1 MKKTVNLQLI
11 TIGLENGQQGVFV
24 GIPLITKET
33 SDLDSQVEEIWF
45 SNIQEIPD
53 DLSVKK
59 LMQLIASQLCR
70 CRASLQ

>member
-1 MKKTVNLQLI
+1 MKTVNLQLI
-11 TIGLENGQQGVFV
+11 TIDLENGQQGVFI
-24 GIPLITKET
+24 GFPLITEES
-33 SDLDSQVEEIWF
+33 SDMDSQVEEIWF

-59 LMQLIASQLCR
+59 LMYLIASQLCR

>member
-1 MKKTVNLQLI
+1 MKTVNLQLI
-11 TIGLENGQQGVFV
+11 AIDLENGQQGVFI
-24 GIPLITKET
+24 GFPLITEEN
-33 SDLDSQVEEIWF
+33 SELDSQVEEIWF

-59 LMQLIASQLCR
+59 LMSPIAIQLCR

>member
-1 MKKTVNLQLI
+1 MKTVNLQLI
-11 TIGLENGQQGVFV
+11 TIDLENGQQGVFI
-24 GIPLITKET
+24 GFPLITEES
-33 SDLDSQVEEIWF
+33 SDMDSQVEEIWF

-59 LMQLIASQLCR
+59 LMSLIASQLCR

>member
-1 MKKTVNLQLI
+1 MKTLKLQLI

-24 GIPLITKET
+24 GIPLVTQEN

-45 SNIQEIPD
+45 SNVQEIPD

-70 CRASLQ
+70 CRAPLQ

>member
-1 MKKTVNLQLI
+1 MKTVNLQLI
-11 TIGLENGQQGVFV
+11 TIDLENGQQGVFIGV
-24 GIPLITKET
+24 PLITEEN

-45 SNIQEIPD
+45 SSVQEIPD

-59 LMQLIASQLCR
+59 LMHLIASQLCR

>member
-1 MKKTVNLQLI
+1 MKTVNLQLI
-11 TIGLENGQQGVFV
+11 TIDLENGQQGVFI
-24 GIPLITKET
+24 GFPLITEEN
-33 SDLDSQVEEIWF
+33 SELDSQVEEIWF

-59 LMQLIASQLCR
+59 LMSLIAIQLCR

>member
-1 MKKTVNLQLI
+1 MKTVNLQLI
-11 TIGLENGQQGVFV
+11 TIGLENGQQGVFIGV
-24 GIPLITKET
+24 PLLTEAN

-45 SNIQEIPD
+45 SSVQEIPD

-59 LMQLIASQLCR
+59 LMYLIASQLCR

>member
-1 MKKTVNLQLI
+1 MKTLNLQLI

-24 GIPLITKET
+24 GIPLVTLEN

-45 SNIQEIPD
+45 SNVQEIPD

-59 LMQLIASQLCR
+59 LMQRIASQLCR
-70 CRASLQ
+70 CQAPLQ